1 MFEIKNKD
9 GAGRIGTLKTKTG
22 KLETPHV
29 FPVINPNIQQI
40 SPKEML
46 KTFKVDGLITN
57 SYIIYRKEELK
68 EKALEQ
74 GIHKMLD
81 YKGTIMTDSGA
92 FQLMMY
98 GDITVSNKD
107 IIEFQDKI
115 GVDIGVILDIPAKSD
130 ATYDTVKENS
140 AETMKRAIEAQKYI
154 KDSKSLWSGPIQG
167 GKYPD
172 LVRQNAREIGKMDFK
187 LNAIGS
193 VVDLMNKYR
202 YTDVVNAIAETK
214 KALPVNHP
222 VHLFGA
228 GHPMFFALPVLLGVD
243 LFDSAAYSLFAKDGR
258 YLTESGTIT
267 LDNLGYFP
275 CNCEV
280 CSKHDPSDL
289 LDMDI
294 KERELFLSRH
304 NLWATLEEI
313 NRIKQ
318 SIREGN
324 LWEYTIQRCKAH
336 PALVNALRNVEKHVD
351 YIEKLDPRTKNKG
364 FFYTSEESA
373 FRSEVIRHHKYMN
386 TKYNPDTS
394 KEILLILPDFDKG
407 PYFKSTGYF
416 NVQKYINSAIKGFE
430 GSMQEMGVVVPFGL
444 VPREIDETYPLS
456 QQAHPQILDSQA
468 EKTTLL
474 QIKTFLGIHAK
485 QYKHVIIYAP
495 SKFKNTFNETQVYE
509 KQILSGIWK
518 DAVEAND
525 RESLKEALVEATK
538 TIKPNP
544 LTTDAKNKRDLE
556 KVRGSLDYQFGFE
569 IGKEVFSDNCI
580 VERSSKT
587 EKIQRIKENDELVAI
602 MRAKDGF
609 IIPKGTSL
617 KKIHKA
623 IPFPFKRV
631 IVCEEGEEFA
641 TSGKTIFSK
650 FVLDCDSEIRAGDE
664 ALIVNKKDKLFGI
677 ANMTLCAREILEFKT
692 GKAGKIR

>member
-1 MFEIKNKD
+1 MFEIKSKD
-9 GAGRIGTLKTKTG
+9 GAGRIGTLKTRTG
-22 KLETPHV
+22 KIETPHV

-46 KTFKVDGLITN
+46 EKFKVDGIITN
-57 SYIIYRKEELK
+57 SYIIYRKEELR
-68 EKALEQ
+68 EKALKQ

-81 YKGTIMTDSGA
+81 YKGSIMTDSGA
-92 FQLMMY
+92 FQLMVY

-115 GVDIGVILDIPAKSD
+115 GVDIGVILDIPAKSG

-140 AETMKRAIEAQKYI
+140 TETIKRAIEAQKYI
-154 KDSKSLWSGPIQG
+154 KNSKSLWSGPIQG
-167 GKYPD
+167 GKYPE
-172 LVRQNAREIGKMDFK
+172 LVKQNAREIGKMNFK

-214 KALPVNHP
+214 KALPIDHP

-258 YLTESGTIT
+258 YLTESGTIK
-267 LDNLGYFP
+267 LDNLEYFP

-280 CSKHDPSDL
+280 CSKHSPDDLSD
-289 LDMDI
+289 MEEN
-294 KERELFLSRH
+294 ERETLLSRH
-304 NLWATLEEI
+304 NLWVTLEEI

-318 SIREGN
+318 SIHEGN
-324 LWEYTIQRCKAH
+324 LWEYTIQRCRSH
-336 PALVNALRNVEKHVD
+336 PALIDALKTAEKHIG
-351 YIEKLDPRTKNKG
+351 YIEELEPKTKLKG
-364 FFYTSEESA
+364 FFHTAEENA
-373 FRSEVIRHHKYMN
+373 FRPEVLRHHKYMN

-394 KEILLILPDFDKG
+394 KEILLILPDLDTG
-407 PYFKSTGYF
+407 PYFGSPGYLSI
-416 NVQKYINSAIKGFE
+416 KKHIDGAIKGFE
-430 GSMQEMGVVVPFGL
+430 GSIQEMGVVIPFGL

-456 QQAHPQILDSQA
+456 QQSHPSTPDLRA
-468 EKTTLL
+468 EKTTVL
-474 QIKTFLGIHAK
+474 QIKTFLGTHTE
-485 QYKHVIIYAP
+485 QYKHIIIYAP
-495 SKFKNTFNETQVYE
+495 KTFKSGFNETQVYE

-518 DAVEAND
+518 DAVEAQD
-525 RESLKEALVEATK
+525 IESLTQALIQATK
-538 TIKPNP
+538 TTSPNP
-544 LTTDAKNKRDLE
+544 ITLNAKNKRDLE
-556 KVRGSLDYQFGFE
+556 KVRASLDYQFGFE
-569 IGKEVFSDNCI
+569 IGKKIFSDNCI
-580 VERSSKT
+580 VERSNKT
-587 EKIQRIKENDELVAI
+587 GKIQRIKENNELVAI

-623 IPFPFKRV
+623 IPFPFRR
-631 IVCEEGEEFA
+631 ITVCEEGEEFA

-664 ALIVNKKDKLFGI
+664 VLVVNKKDKLFGI
-677 ANMTLCAREILEFKT
+677 ANIELCAREILEFNT